1 MGDSIA
7 TKARLRARFRRGEF
21 FLLLSGLIVGFAILE
36 TASRAVLRATP
47 AKGGYAPVRGHRS
60 REPMNAAGYR
70 DIEHVARKEAAVRRV
85 VFLGDSFTYGVGV
98 LFDDTYPKRVER
110 ALSSERGEAWES
122 IVLATP
128 GFDTEQEAGIAAHEA
143 FAFSP
148 DLLVL
153 GYVLND
159 AEDQDSAEQ
168 RRAEAWTRREEE
180 RRHPS
185 LWRRSA
191 FLSLVGD
198 RIHATIENR
207 ARIENQRAL
216 YREDQRGLIA
226 VRRSVREIA
235 DLAKQHGIP
244 FVVVVFPLFANPLGD
259 DYPFADLHRIVGE
272 LCRNAGARV
281 VDLLPYYRDLD
292 WRLLVVEGAL
302 DEHPNELA
310 HRIAAQGLLAG
321 LRDVLPPPAPP
332 TDTRHASVR
341 THAVGGG

>member
-1 MGDSIA
+1 MGDPIA
-7 TKARLRARFRRGEF
+7 TKTAPRAHVRRGEI
-21 FLLLSGLIVGFAILE
+21 LLLLGGVIVGLVILE
-36 TASRAVLRATP
+36 ATSRVVLRATP
-47 AKGGYAPVRGHRS
+47 PKGGYAPVRGHRS
-60 REPMNAAGYR
+60 REPLNAAGYR
-70 DIEHVARKEAAVRRV
+70 DTEHLVQKGTAIHRA

-110 ALSSERGEAWES
+110 ALSSERGETWES

-128 GFDTEQEAGIAAHEA
+128 GFDTEQEAGVAAHEA

-198 RIHATIENR
+198 RLHATLENR
-207 ARIENQRAL
+207 ARIENQRGL
-216 YREDQRGLIA
+216 YREDRRGLIA

-259 DYPFADLHRIVGE
+259 DYPFADLHRIVGD
-272 LCRNAGARV
+272 LCRNEGARV

-332 TDTRHASVR
+332 IETRHASAR